1 MNLNSQTQGNV
12 DVVELPPRLVMADA
26 PGARNALRE
35 LIGQGRRRLVLDLG
49 NVAYIDSSG
58 LSVLISTLKAAQ
70 AAQGEVVLLN
80 PSAEVRALI
89 ELTRLHQVFEIFED
103 SAAAVTRLAS

>member
-1 MNLNSQTQGNV
+1 MTLNHQAQGDV

-26 PGARNALRE
+26 PEARTSLRN
-35 LIGQGRRRLVLDLG
+35 LIMQGRNRLVLDLG
-49 NVAYIDSSG
+49 KVAFIDSSG

-70 AAQGEVVLLN
+70 AAHGEVVLLN

-89 ELTRLHQVFEIFED
+89 ELTRLHQIFEIFED
-103 SAAAVTRLAS
+103 PKAAVTRLAS